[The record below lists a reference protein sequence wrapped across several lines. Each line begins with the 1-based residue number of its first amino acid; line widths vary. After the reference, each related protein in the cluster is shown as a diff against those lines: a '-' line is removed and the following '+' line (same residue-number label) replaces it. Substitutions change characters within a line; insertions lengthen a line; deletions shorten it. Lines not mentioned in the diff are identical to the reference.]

1 MLSVND
7 RKWIEKHFEGL
18 RELIAANQVDI
29 AVLKTKSGLYGL
41 LGGLLG
47 SIGVGL
53 MYLFLKG

>member
-53 MYLFLKG
+53 MYIFLK